1 MPPEP
6 RASLTQTSISQA
18 LRKAAQLFEDHG
30 AGVPRLTAEVL
41 LSHCLGVDKPHLY
54 GHPEQILTSKQ
65 AARFEEYVQQRLAG
79 KPTQYITGT
88 QEFYGISFRV
98 DPDVLIPRP
107 ETELLVEEALAHA
120 SETEQILDVGAGS
133 GCIAVAIKSNAPR
146 SHVIAVDISG
156 PALRVAR
163 RNAVEHGVHV
173 EFVHS
178 DLVDAFRHESLGMI
192 VCNPPY
198 VPLKDLPGLQHELRY
213 EPAVALFGGQDG
225 LDAYRRLIK
234 TAAAALKPE
243 GRLLLEL
250 GYNGR
255 SSVEAMLSDADWHLP
270 IVRTDLAGIDR
281 VLAVRRRS

>member
-6 RASLTQTSISQA
+6 RASLTPASISQA
-18 LRKAAQLFEDHG
+18 LRKAAQLFEDYG

-41 LSHCLGVDKPHLY
+41 LSHCLGVEKPHLY
-54 GHPEQILTSKQ
+54 GHPGQILSPKQ
-65 AARFEEYVQQRLAG
+65 SACFEEYVQQRLDG

-107 ETELLVEEALAHA
+107 ETELLVEEALAHT
-120 SETEQILDVGAGS
+120 SETGQILDLGTGS

-146 SHVIAVDISG
+146 SRVIATDISG

-163 RNAVEHGVHV
+163 RNAVEHGVQV
-173 EFVHS
+173 DFVHG
-178 DLVDAFRHESLGMI
+178 DLVDAFRRESLGMI

-213 EPAVALFGGQDG
+213 EPGVALFGGQDG
-225 LDAYRRLIK
+225 LEVYRRLIK
-234 TAAAALKPE
+234 SAASALKPE

-255 SSVEAMLSDADWHLP
+255 SSVEALLSDADWHLP